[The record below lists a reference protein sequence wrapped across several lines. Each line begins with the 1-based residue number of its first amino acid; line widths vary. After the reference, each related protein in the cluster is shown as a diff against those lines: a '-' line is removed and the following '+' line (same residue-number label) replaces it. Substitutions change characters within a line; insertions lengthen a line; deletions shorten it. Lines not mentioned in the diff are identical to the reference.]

1 MNAALRSPNE
11 FVGGILLRAPG
22 WQGYCYAH
30 QEDVYMSLR
39 QMTDYDL
46 NERNRVTCFCVIFR
60 RCIGD

>member
-1 MNAALRSPNE
+1 MSSLAGYCY
-11 FVGGILLRAPG
+11 VH
-22 WQGYCYAH
+22 QVDKGYCYAH